1 MFIRTVRQASGY
13 TAVQVIQKVGRINKL
28 VKHLGTARSPLELSH
43 LKETA
48 HRFIDEKRIASG
60 VLSLFDS
67 RFSQSELELLLE
79 HLRFTHVYDAVVYRF
94 LLFFYRKIGFE
105 EVGSELFRD
114 LVIARI
120 AEPASKRKTR
130 DILDYRFGK
139 IYALTTIYRTLR
151 TLVRNKGQESIEE
164 MVFLFVTFALHEPLT
179 TLFFDVTTLY
189 FETFDEDDTRK
200 NGFSKDNK
208 HQQPQIVVALT
219 MTSSG
224 IPLHLRMFEGNT
236 FEGHTMLPCIEAIRK
251 KHDLG
256 DVVVVADSAMLSD
269 DNLSVL
275 EDKRLR
281 YIVGAR
287 LSSMKKALIMEIHAS
302 ILRHDRAHIRLPIP
316 DNRLLIVTYSEKRAH
331 KDKRDREKQIRKA
344 KELLTHPDKLIHRP
358 KYLSVVGTTYRLND
372 DLIQKAEILEGLKGY
387 ITNAP
392 MLSDEEIIERYA
404 SLWRVEKAFRMSK
417 TDLKARPVFHS
428 LKESIEA
435 HLLVVFVALVVSRYV
450 EIVTSTSIQKTMTI
464 LSRIKEVTVEDT
476 VSGEHALKF
485 TDVTPEAKQLLQV
498 TDVWVT

>member
-1 MFIRTVRQASGY
+1 MRTVQQASGY
-13 TAVQVIQKVGRINKL
+13 TAVQVVQKVGRVNTL
-28 VKHLGTARSPLELSH
+28 VKHLGTARSPMELSQ
-43 LKETA
+43 LKEA
-48 HRFIDEKRIASG
+48 AQRFIDARRIATG

-67 RFSQSELELLLE
+67 RYNQSALATLLDR
-79 HLRFTHVYDAVVYRF
+79 LRFTKVYDSVLYRF
-94 LLFFYRKIGFE
+94 LSFFYRKIGFE

-130 DILDYRFGK
+130 DILEYRFGK
-139 IYALTTIYRTLR
+139 TYALTTIYRTLR
-151 TLVRNKGQESIEE
+151 ALVRNKGQESVEE
-164 MVFLFVTFALHEPLT
+164 MVFRFVTFALHESLT

-219 MTSSG
+219 VTSSG

-236 FEGHTMLPCIEAIRK
+236 FEGHTMLPCIEAVRK

-269 DNLSVL
+269 DNLGVL
-275 EDKRLR
+275 ETKRLR

-287 LSSMKKALIMEIHAS
+287 LSSMKKALIREIHGS
-302 ILRHDRAHIRLPIP
+302 ISRHDRAHIRLPLP
-316 DNRLLIVTYSEKRAH
+316 GNRTLIVAYSEKRAH
-331 KDKRDREKQIRKA
+331 KDKRDREKQIGKA
-344 KELLTHPDKLIHRP
+344 KELLKRPDKLIRRS
-358 KYLSVVGTTYRLND
+358 KYLSVTGTRYRLNT

-387 ITNAP
+387 VTNAP
-392 MLSDEEIIERYA
+392 TLSDEEIIERYA
-404 SLWRVEKAFRMSK
+404 SLWKVEKAFRMSK
-417 TDLKARPVFHS
+417 TDLKARPIFHS

-450 EIVTSTSIQKTMTI
+450 EMVTNTSIQKTMTI
-464 LSRIKEVTVEDT
+464 LGRIKEVTVEDT
-476 VSGEHALKF
+476 VSGEHASKF
-485 TDVTPEAKQLLQV
+485 TDVTPEAKQLLQA